1 MIYIY
6 IFFIKTQEIP
16 YTASSLLFF
25 FAKLQHAKPKHAGS
39 EATSREKRGRK
50 PAKKFFSRLVSIVI
64 ITSWFAIALDEIRT
78 RRILREKADA
88 SSLEIP
94 RVFCWQRKKAILVH
108 ARVPCGVPCELLGS
122 LRNDDDDGN
131 ENGNKAKGLD
141 KQNNNFARA
150 SRPFLYIYLPSLHDY
165 NYDFFYFLFLL
176 MESLR
181 IQLQKK
187 LPIFDELNEME

>member
-1 MIYIY
+1 M
-6 IFFIKTQEIP
+6 
-16 YTASSLLFF
+16 
-25 FAKLQHAKPKHAGS
+25 
-39 EATSREKRGRK
+39 
-50 PAKKFFSRLVSIVI
+50 
-64 ITSWFAIALDEIRT
+64 
-78 RRILREKADA
+78 
-88 SSLEIP
+88 
-94 RVFCWQRKKAILVH
+94 H

-187 LPIFDELNEME
+187 IADIWRIIRDGISLIKFEAEQIHFLSDVFAAIAVVVA

>member
-1 MIYIY
+1 M
-6 IFFIKTQEIP
+6 
-16 YTASSLLFF
+16 
-25 FAKLQHAKPKHAGS
+25 
-39 EATSREKRGRK
+39 
-50 PAKKFFSRLVSIVI
+50 
-64 ITSWFAIALDEIRT
+64 
-78 RRILREKADA
+78 
-88 SSLEIP
+88 
-94 RVFCWQRKKAILVH
+94 H

-131 ENGNKAKGLD
+131 ENGNKAIGLD

-187 LPIFDELNEME
+187 IADIWRIIRDGISLIKFEAEQIHFLSDVFAAIAVVVA